1 MGTHCFFTDSKK
13 PGGGEDACFNEM
25 PQKLYDYYEKT
36 NKVLKM
42 KRIFVEEKETETD
55 SEMADDSDVED
66 LEHLEHLRITK
77 TYEEALNQF
86 LKPGEKAP
94 RKIVQHS
101 QESDDDN
108 AAEMDIDLNADESA
122 VAAEES
128 LLEEL
133 VEKDPS
139 EDSETTNTLT
149 QSKEEANAHE
159 ELERLDDPDYEPHRF
174 S

>member
-55 SEMADDSDVED
+55 SEMADSDVED

-86 LKPGEKAP
+86 LKPGEKPP
-94 RKIVQHS
+94 RKIVQ
-101 QESDDDN
+101 QDSDDDN
-108 AAEMDIDLNADESA
+108 AAEMDIDLNAEESA
-122 VAAEES
+122 AADEN

-139 EDSETTNTLT
+139 EDSETTNTLI
-149 QSKEEANAHE
+149 QAKPEANAHG
-159 ELERLDDPDYEPHRF
+159 ELERLNDPDYEPHRF